1 MLTPSRS
8 LPSLFPVKAQQSSP
22 LVLCPWKLCGVPL
35 LTADAVIMTLPFP
48 TACIY
53 CGGVSHKHRIV
64 LHTPFDLPLNV
75 WYLDDGTLM
84 SSPEDLTAALSIIE
98 SVRTTMGLHL
108 NHSKSLL
115 FILRE
120 ADTLL
125 SSIPAEI
132 PTTCCGFSLLGCTVG
147 SPDYYEEVFQAR
159 LEKLK
164 ASLCADRHG

>member
-48 TACIY
+48 TACTY
-53 CGGVSHKHRIV
+53 CGDVSHKHRIV

-120 ADTLL
+120 ADALL
-125 SSIPAEI
+125 SQLKFQPPA
-132 PTTCCGFSLLGCTVG
+132 V
-147 SPDYYEEVFQAR
+147 
-159 LEKLK
+159 
-164 ASLCADRHG
+164 ASLF